1 MPWRVRFVVV
11 LIFGVIAQTS
21 LLDSFGA
28 VRADV
33 MLLLAICFGLQ
44 GGPERGALLGFLT
57 GVVTDLFLQTP
68 LGLSALTFTVVAFTV
83 GSMQTAILRNA
94 FWIVPVT
101 AVVGSAAGV
110 GLYALLGAMVGQ
122 THFIQP
128 ALGWTI
134 VAVGALNG
142 LASLFIAPIVRWAVE
157 RPDTTA
163 RLRPT

>member
-1 MPWRVRFVVV
+1 MAWRVRFVVV
-11 LIFGVIAQTS
+11 LLLGVIVQTS

-28 VRADV
+28 IRADV

-44 GGPERGALLGFLT
+44 GGPERGAMLGFIT

-68 LGLSALTFTVVAFTV
+68 LGLSALTFTVVAFAV

-101 AVVGSAAGV
+101 AIVGSAAGV

-128 ALGWTI
+128 SLGWTI
-134 VAVGALNG
+134 LAVGGLNG
-142 LASLFIAPIVRWAVE
+142 LLSIPVGPVVRWAVD